1 MKTLSELETE
11 IIELETQIE
20 NVRAELATDPNND
33 RLLLKL
39 SRLHEKEVVI
49 KPQFSKLFLR
59 SIRLYK

>member
-1 MKTLSELETE
+1 MKTLSQLENE

-33 RLLLKL
+33 KLLFEL
-39 SRLHEKEVVI
+39 SQLHEKELII